1 MPSEK
6 AKDNKAL
13 VATCVAC
20 NKTQSTELMVAL
32 AGQENGRLR
41 YFPVCVMCAEDGWR
55 PPNFN
60 GIYTFR
66 PR

>member
-13 VATCVAC
+13 VAICAAC
-20 NKTQSTELMVAL
+20 HKTLSTELMVSL
-32 AGQENGRLR
+32 AGRENGRAR
-41 YFPVCVMCAEDGWR
+41 QFAVCITCADSGWR
-55 PPNFN
+55 PPGFN

>member
-13 VATCVAC
+13 VAICAAC

-32 AGQENGRLR
+32 AGFENGRSR
-41 YFPVCVMCAEDGWR
+41 HFPVCITCADNGWR
-55 PPNFN
+55 PPGFN
-60 GIYTFR
+60 GVYAFR

>member
-13 VATCVAC
+13 AATCSAC
-20 NKTQSTELMVAL
+20 NKTQSTELMVSL
-32 AGQENGRLR
+32 AGQENGIPK
-41 YFPVCVMCAEDGWR
+41 YFAVCINCADNGWR
-55 PPNFN
+55 PPGFN
-60 GIYTFR
+60 GVYAFR